1 MSDAKDNCID
11 VPAGT
16 ALLKQGQSGGSMYI
30 IDSGQIDLIQKTVGG
45 DVVTATLGPGECFGE
60 AALLENAT
68 HSDTALANGPSRLLR
83 IDPSAFA
90 DMIEHNPQIGVC
102 LIRMFVANQHRIR
115 QRLDEILNA
124 LAKSV
129 PVPPEPAPHVA
140 SPPASSVPEPEF
152 EPEPEPVAAPPR
164 VGIALRV
171 TSVDQ
176 VLLLDPQRDDFL
188 IGRPDPASGT
198 QPEIDLGPYNDAGT
212 LSRRHA
218 RILRKEHAYFLC
230 EETATTNGTFING
243 QRLKTG
249 AAVPLKP
256 GDKLRFGSIEIEV
269 IGA

>member
-1 MSDAKDNCID
+1 MMSDAKDNFID
-11 VPAGT
+11 VPKGT
-16 ALLKQGQSGGSMYI
+16 QLFKQGQSGGSIYI
-30 IDSGQIDLIQKTVGG
+30 VDSGQIDLIQKTVAG

-60 AALLENAT
+60 AALLESAK
-68 HSDTALANGPSRLLR
+68 HSETAVANGPARLLR

-90 DMIEHNPQIGVC
+90 DMIGHNAQIGVT
-102 LIRMFVANQHRIR
+102 LIRMLVANQHRIR
-115 QRLDEILNA
+115 QRLDEVLNA
-124 LAKSV
+124 LAKTA
-129 PVPPEPAPHVA
+129 PPALEPAEHSAPAPAAREPAPEPVVA
-140 SPPASSVPEPEF
+140 S
-152 EPEPEPVAAPPR
+152 AP
-164 VGIALRV
+164 VGIGLRV

-176 VLLLDPQRDDFL
+176 MLSIDPQGDEFL

-218 RILRKEHAYFLC
+218 KILRKEQVYFLC

-256 GDKLRFGSIEIEV
+256 GDKLRFGSIEVEV
-269 IGA
+269 TGA